1 MLSDYQK
8 IFSKNLA
15 KFILWI
21 YEGEGSVTFGEVW
34 RSPEEA
40 KIQASKGAGI
50 INSLHCDRLAVDLN
64 IFNNNNE
71 LLITIND
78 LHPYGNYWK
87 CLHPNNKWG
96 GDFKKKPDADHF
108 SMSIGDGRA

>member
-1 MLSDYQK
+1 MLSINQK
-8 IFSKNLA
+8 VFSKNLA

-21 YEGEGSVTFGEVW
+21 YAGDGSVTFGEVW

-50 INSLHCDRLAVDLN
+50 VNSLHCDRLAADLN
-64 IFNNNNE
+64 IFSKDNE
-71 LLITIND
+71 LLITISD
-78 LHPYGNYWK
+78 LHPYGEYWK
-87 CLHPNNKWG
+87 SLNSNNKWG
-96 GDFKKKPDADHF
+96 GDFKTRPDADHF